1 MALGVAASGRGPL
14 SYQWFKDGTAV
25 AGATSASFAVPVVS
39 AATAGSYVVR
49 ITGPEGTLESQAA
62 AVTVEPLNIGRL
74 VNLSVRTSAGT
85 GVQTLTVGFAV
96 TGEGTKPVLLR
107 AIGPTLAGFGVTGA
121 LADPALQLFSG
132 ASVVGENDNWGA
144 AASGVP
150 SGGLAPVFAAAG
162 AFGLSAASAELRS
175 VAAGPYT
182 MQITGSG
189 ATTGIALAELY
200 DTDPAGRARLV
211 NVSAR
216 AQVGTGAGI
225 LIAGFTISGN
235 VPRRVLIRG
244 VGPGLAPFGVTG
256 TLVNPAL
263 AIYRGT
269 SVVAENDDWGGG
281 EELAATFRSVGAFT
295 LSSTTSR
302 DSALLV
308 TLAPGSYTAQL
319 TGVNNTTGV
328 ALIEVYEVP

>member
-1 MALGVAASGRGPL
+1 MSPHAHTTLDARPGR
-14 SYQWFKDGTAV
+14 T
-25 AGATSASFAVPVVS
+25 
-39 AATAGSYVVR
+39 
-49 ITGPEGTLESQAA
+49 
-62 AVTVEPLNIGRL
+62 
-74 VNLSVRTSAGT
+74 
-85 GVQTLTVGFAV
+85 
-96 TGEGTKPVLLR
+96 
-107 AIGPTLAGFGVTGA
+107 
-121 LADPALQLFSG
+121 
-132 ASVVGENDNWGA
+132 
-144 AASGVP
+144 
-150 SGGLAPVFAAAG
+150 
-162 AFGLSAASAELRS
+162 
-175 VAAGPYT
+175 
-182 MQITGSG
+182 
-189 ATTGIALAELY
+189 
-200 DTDPAGRARLV
+200 RLV

-281 EELAATFRSVGAFT
+281 EELAATFRSVGAFA
-295 LSSTTSR
+295 LFSTASR

-319 TGVNNTTGV
+319 TGVSNTTGV